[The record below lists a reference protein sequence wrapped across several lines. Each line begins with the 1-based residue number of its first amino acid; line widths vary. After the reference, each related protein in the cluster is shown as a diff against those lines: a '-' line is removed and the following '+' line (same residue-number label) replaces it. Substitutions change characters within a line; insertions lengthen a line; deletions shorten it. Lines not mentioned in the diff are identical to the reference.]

1 MMGLTVGF
9 DDTDQGRDALE
20 LGVALSQAFGRA
32 LTVATVFPR
41 DDNGVLHGA
50 ADSQW
55 RAAERAKA
63 DAVLAVARDRVG
75 DRVPIETIALGP
87 GSAARLL
94 YEYAEEQSPRALV
107 LGSSA
112 QASFGFVSPGSTVER
127 LLHGVSC
134 PVAVAP
140 KGYTGGPGLAGPIA
154 VAYDGSEE
162 AEAALRV
169 AAQLAGELGAAI
181 RVVGV
186 ADGAMRS
193 TLEKQL
199 PAVAEGLDVPVTS
212 EVLPARR
219 SVAAVLSELPG
230 ERPSLLVCGS
240 RGYGPVRQVF
250 LGSVSVRVVRSAAY
264 PVLVVPRP

>member
-1 MMGLTVGF
+1 MGLTVGF
-9 DDTDQGRDALE
+9 DDTEQGRDALE
-20 LGVALSQAFGRA
+20 LGVLLSQAFGRT

-41 DDNGVLHGA
+41 EDNGVLHGA

-94 YEYAEEQSPRALV
+94 YQYAEDEQPSALV

-112 QASFGFVSPGSTVER
+112 QASFGLVSPGSTVER
-127 LLHGVSC
+127 LLHGISC
-134 PVAVAP
+134 PVVVAP
-140 KGYTGGPGLAGPIA
+140 KGYTADPGLAGPIA

-162 AEAALRV
+162 AENAVEFAARL
-169 AAQLAGELGAAI
+169 AAEAGAAI
-181 RVVGV
+181 RVVAV
-186 ADGAMRS
+186 AEGAMRS
-193 TLEKQL
+193 GLEEQV
-199 PAVAEGLDVPVTS
+199 PAVAASLDVPATG
-212 EVLPARR
+212 EILPVRR
-219 SVAAVLSELPG
+219 SVAAVLSDLPG
-230 ERPSLLVCGS
+230 ERPSALVCGS

-250 LGSVSVRVVRSAAY
+250 LGSVSVRVVRAAAY
-264 PVLVVPRP
+264 PVVVVPRP